1 MRRHILCFGDSNT
14 HGYCAEPGDCA
25 GGGTRFSEEER
36 WTGRL
41 QAALGPEYLVIE
53 EGLSGRTTVFEDPAE
68 EGLRGLDYLV
78 PCLLSHLP
86 VDLLVVMLGTNDVRA
101 CFASSAVVICRGMER
116 LLRRA
121 LAIGCW
127 GAAGPRILLMP
138 PAPLPEAAERT
149 GSARDVMGP
158 GCAEK
163 SRALPALYRQLAEQL
178 GCGYFDPAPY
188 VTYNTVDYMH
198 LTRAAHARLAEALV
212 PVVTGMV

>member
-121 LAIGCW
+121 LATDCW

>member
-1 MRRHILCFGDSNT
+1 MKRHILCFGDSNT
-14 HGYCAEPGDCA
+14 HGCCADPGDCA

-41 QAALGPEYLVIE
+41 QAALGTEYLVIE

-78 PCLLSHLP
+78 PCLMSHSP
-86 VDLLVVMLGTNDVRA
+86 VDLLVVMLGTNDVRS

-121 LAIGCW
+121 LAADCW
-127 GAAGPRILLMP
+127 GPAGPRILLMP

-163 SRALPALYRQLAEQL
+163 SRALPGLYRELAERL
-178 GCGYFDPAPY
+178 GCGFLDPTPY
-188 VTYNTVDYMH
+188 VEYNTVDYMH
-198 LTRAAHARLAEALV
+198 LTRRAHARLAEALA
-212 PVVTGMV
+212 PVIAGMG

>member
-68 EGLRGLDYLV
+68 EGLRGLDYMV

-121 LAIGCW
+121 LATGCW